1 MINKIKKNRSFSK
14 SVYISIGKKNTG
26 RHCMINKTASTKN
39 NEQVKRIQNV
49 EKYSHNYLECSHLH
63 QPSTN
68 T

>member
-1 MINKIKKNRSFSK
+1 MINKIKKTDPSVK
-14 SVYISIGKKNTG
+14 VYIYLLVKKNTG